1 MQRNNAQFL
10 LGTATYTYMHTVVQY
25 INCILYNIQHINM
38 YSKVYTVH
46 TQCYTTYM
54 YHNMAD
60 MQANVTQSMSVL
72 AFLVKASYHILV
84 SGLPPY
90 SQESSKLIHI
100 GILGFQLSETSGGF
114 RGGKGGANAPPFGGE

>member
-1 MQRNNAQFL
+1 MQRNNARFL

-60 MQANVTQSMSVL
+60 MQANVTQSTYIFSQGFTPHTCVRTTT
-72 AFLVKASYHILV
+72 ILSREQQV
-84 SGLPPY
+84 NS
-90 SQESSKLIHI
+90 I
-100 GILGFQLSETSGGF
+100 GILGFQLSETDAWLLSL
-114 RGGKGGANAPPFGGE
+114 